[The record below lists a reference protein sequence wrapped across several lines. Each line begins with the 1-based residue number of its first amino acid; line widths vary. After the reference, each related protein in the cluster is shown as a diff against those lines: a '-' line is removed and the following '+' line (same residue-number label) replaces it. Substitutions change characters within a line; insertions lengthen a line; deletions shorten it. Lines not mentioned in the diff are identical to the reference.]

1 MARIGFYC
9 VRVSGQPSAHKKSIA
24 VKFEGTMEAIK
35 PPLSEI
41 LSEEQMEE
49 LERRL
54 DKAGDDLATGKPWE
68 EVRDAILAD
77 LSKAGS

>member
-1 MARIGFYC
+1 
-9 VRVSGQPSAHKKSIA
+9 
-24 VKFEGTMEAIK
+24 MEAIK